1 MLAQLLL
8 STLDF
13 SKIRDLMSRTS
24 SHDVLQNL
32 WSDTRH
38 FFRDPQL
45 VVVTSALVVLLL
57 VFIVFPIGTVL
68 LKSFTVTFPTV
79 TVIYQNKMTDRAEAE
94 KNVTRMLVDIFKS
107 LQGLEKVRATTTEKS
122 SVVMMRFQKNWDDMR
137 GLNDAKKAL
146 KNEDEKLAP
155 YVEKTEFKLGQ
166 ETINSF
172 ATYVEFFSKRYY
184 WEALK
189 NSILLAILTTILV
202 VCIAFCFAHLGLR
215 GPDIFKG
222 PLRLLSLLPLIAPP
236 FIFALS
242 LIVIGGRKGILT
254 KAFMLPFHIYG
265 WPGVIIAQTITF
277 LPLGYL
283 MIENVLRSLS
293 PNLDEAASDMG
304 ASDLQILFKITIPL
318 AAPGILKA
326 ALLVFIMSIAD
337 FGNPMLIGGGVPF
350 LATKAYFLWISEA
363 NLEMAAVFCV
373 FLVIPS
379 MIIFIVHEYILK
391 GKMYTTIGG
400 KPQQTEKKK
409 ISPTIVA
416 PMMVIA
422 TPVSLM
428 VLLCFGV
435 IFVGAFTKILMIDNS
450 FTLAHFETQNGIR
463 SLMSSL
469 KFAFS
474 AALIAPVIGISL
486 SYILVRK
493 RIPLKRAL
501 EFVALLGFAV
511 PGTVMGVGYILAF
524 NSPPLKLTGTFAIMV
539 LNEAFRNLSVGLEA
553 GVSKLQQVDVSIEE
567 AAVDMG
573 ASAFQTF
580 IKIVLPLISSA
591 FVAGFIYTFMVGM
604 IAVSAVIFLISPGNY
619 LASLYILSVA
629 EEGFLGMACA
639 ISVMLILVVLACLG
653 ALRLLAK
660 YTKSSVF

>member
-1 MLAQLLL
+1 
-8 STLDF
+8 
-13 SKIRDLMSRTS
+13 MSRIS
-24 SHDVLQNL
+24 SHDILHDL

-38 FFRDPQL
+38 FFRDPGL
-45 VVVTSALVVLLL
+45 VVVTSALVALLL

-79 TVIYQNKMTDRAEAE
+79 TVICQNKMTDRAESE
-94 KNVTRMLVDIFKS
+94 KNVTRTLVDILRS
-107 LQGLEKVRATTTEKS
+107 LPGLEEVRATTTEKS

-146 KNEDEKLAP
+146 KIENEKLVP

-172 ATYVEFFSKRYY
+172 ATYVDFFSKRYY

-189 NSILLAILTTILV
+189 NSILLAIITTILV
-202 VCIAFCFAHLGLR
+202 VCIAFCFAYLGLR
-215 GPDIFKG
+215 GPEIFKG
-222 PLRLLSLLPLIAPP
+222 SLRLLSLLPLIAPP

-254 KAFMLPFHIYG
+254 KAFMLPFHVYG

-409 ISPTIVA
+409 ISPAIVA

-428 VLLCFGV
+428 ILLCFGV

-539 LNEAFRNLSVGLEA
+539 INEAFRNLSVGLEA

-580 IKIVLPLISSA
+580 TRIVLPLISSA

-653 ALRLLAK
+653 SLRLLAK

>member
-1 MLAQLLL
+1 MSTSCSSQLFRSL
-8 STLDF
+8 
-13 SKIRDLMSRTS
+13 TS
-24 SHDVLQNL
+24 DI
-32 WSDTRH
+32 RH
-38 FFRDPQL
+38 FFRNPGL
-45 VVVTSALVVLLL
+45 VGVTSVLVLLLL
-57 VFIVFPIGTVL
+57 VFIVFPIGGVL

-79 TVIYQNKMTDRAEAE
+79 TILSENKVSDQAEAE
-94 KNVTRMLVDIFKS
+94 SKVTQTILTALES
-107 LQGLEKVRATTTEKS
+107 LQGIEEVRPETQEKR
-122 SVVMMRFQKNWDDMR
+122 SVVVLRFRKNWDDMR
-137 GLNDAKKAL
+137 GLNDAKRAL
-146 KNEDEKLAP
+146 KKEEEKLAP
-155 YVEKTEFKLGQ
+155 YVAKMDFKLGQ
-166 ETINSF
+166 EKIKSLG
-172 ATYVEFFSKRYY
+172 TYVDFFSKKYY
-184 WEALK
+184 WVALR
-189 NSILLAILTTILV
+189 NSILLAIVTTILV
-202 VCIAFCFAHLGLR
+202 VCMAFCFAYLGLK
-215 GPDIFKG
+215 GPDCVRG
-222 PLRLLSLLPLIAPP
+222 PLRLLGLLPLIAPP

-254 KAFMLPFHIYG
+254 KALMLPFHIYG
-265 WPGVIIAQTITF
+265 WPGVIIAQGITF

-283 MIENVLRSLS
+283 MIENVLRSLN
-293 PNLDEAASDMG
+293 PNLDDAASDMG
-304 ASDLQILFKITIPL
+304 ASDIQILFKITIPL

-337 FGNPMLIGGGVPF
+337 FGNPMLIGAGVPF

-400 KPQQTEKKK
+400 KPQQTEKRK
-409 ISPTIVA
+409 IPLKIFG
-416 PMMVIA
+416 PMMTIA

-428 VLLCFGV
+428 IVVCFGV
-435 IFVGAFTKILMIDNS
+435 IFLGAFTKILMIDNS
-450 FTLAHFETQNGIR
+450 FTLEHFESTNGIR

-493 RIPLKRAL
+493 RIPFKRVL
-501 EFVALLGFAV
+501 EFLALLGFAV
-511 PGTVMGVGYILAF
+511 PGTVMGIGYIISF
-524 NSPPLKLTGTFAIMV
+524 NAPPLKLTGTFAIMV
-539 LNEAFRNLSVGLEA
+539 INEAFRNLSVGLEA
-553 GVSKLQQVDVSIEE
+553 GVSKLQQIDVAIEE

-573 ASAFQTF
+573 ASALQAFF
-580 IKIVLPLISSA
+580 KIVLPLISSA

-619 LASLYILSVA
+619 LASLYILNVA

-653 ALRLLAK
+653 SLRLLQK
-660 YTKSSVF
+660 YTKSTFF

>member
-1 MLAQLLL
+1 
-8 STLDF
+8 
-13 SKIRDLMSRTS
+13 MSRTS
-24 SHDVLQNL
+24 FHPLFHDL

-38 FFRDPQL
+38 FFRDPGL
-45 VVVTSALVVLLL
+45 VVVTSALVIFLL
-57 VFIVFPIGTVL
+57 VFIVFPIGSVL
-68 LKSFTVTFPTV
+68 VKSFTVTFPTV
-79 TVIYQNKMTDRAEAE
+79 TVICQNKVTDRAESE
-94 KNVTRMLVDIFKS
+94 RNVTRTLVDSLKS
-107 LQGLEKVRATTTEKS
+107 LQGLEEVRVTTTEKR

-146 KNEDEKLAP
+146 KNEDEKLVP

-166 ETINSF
+166 ETINSL
-172 ATYVEFFSKRYY
+172 ATYVDFFSKRYY

-189 NSILLAILTTILV
+189 NSILLAITTTILV

-428 VLLCFGV
+428 ILLCFGV
-435 IFVGAFTKILMIDNS
+435 IFVGAFTKILMVDNS
-450 FTLAHFETQNGIR
+450 FTLAHFESQNGIR

-474 AALIAPVIGISL
+474 AALIAPVIGITL

-501 EFVALLGFAV
+501 EFLALLGFAV

-539 LNEAFRNLSVGLEA
+539 INEAFRNLSVGLEA

-580 IKIVLPLISSA
+580 TRIVLPLISSA

-653 ALRLLAK
+653 SLRLLAK

>member
-1 MLAQLLL
+1 
-8 STLDF
+8 
-13 SKIRDLMSRTS
+13 MSRTS
-24 SHDVLQNL
+24 SHDGLQNL

-45 VVVTSALVVLLL
+45 VVVTSALVALLL

-79 TVIYQNKMTDRAEAE
+79 TVICQNKMTDRAESE
-94 KNVTRMLVDIFKS
+94 KNVTRTLIDTLKS
-107 LQGLEKVRATTTEKS
+107 LQGLEEVRSTTTEKS

-146 KNEDEKLAP
+146 KNEGEKLVP

-189 NSILLAILTTILV
+189 NSILLAIITTILV
-202 VCIAFCFAHLGLR
+202 VCIAFCFAYLGLR
-215 GPDIFKG
+215 GPEIFKG

-254 KAFMLPFHIYG
+254 KAFMLPFHVYG

-416 PMMVIA
+416 PMMIIA

-428 VLLCFGV
+428 ILLCFGV

-474 AALIAPVIGISL
+474 AALIAPGIGIAL

-539 LNEAFRNLSVGLEA
+539 INEAFRNLSVGLEA

-580 IKIVLPLISSA
+580 TRIVLPLISSA

-653 ALRLLAK
+653 SLKLLAK

>member
-1 MLAQLLL
+1 
-8 STLDF
+8 
-13 SKIRDLMSRTS
+13 
-24 SHDVLQNL
+24 VG
-32 WSDTRH
+32 
-38 FFRDPQL
+38 
-45 VVVTSALVVLLL
+45 VTSVLVLLLL
-57 VFIVFPIGTVL
+57 VFIVFPIGGVL

-79 TVIYQNKMTDRAEAE
+79 TLFAENKLSDQAEAE
-94 KNVTRMLVDIFKS
+94 SKVTQAILTALKS
-107 LQGLEKVRATTTEKS
+107 LQGIEEMRPETQGKR
-122 SVVMMRFQKNWDDMR
+122 SVIVIRFRKNWDDMR
-137 GLNDAKKAL
+137 GLNDAKRAL
-146 KNEDEKLAP
+146 KKEEEKLAP
-155 YVEKTEFKLGQ
+155 YVAKIDFKLGQ
-166 ETINSF
+166 ETINSLG
-172 ATYVEFFSKRYY
+172 TYVDFFSKKYY
-184 WEALK
+184 WAALR
-189 NSILLAILTTILV
+189 NSILLAIVTTILV
-202 VCIAFCFAHLGLR
+202 VCIAFCFAYLGLK
-215 GPDIFKG
+215 GPYFVRG
-222 PLRLLSLLPLIAPP
+222 PLRLLGLLPLIAPP

-254 KAFMLPFHIYG
+254 KALMLPFHIYG
-265 WPGVIIAQTITF
+265 WPGVIIAQAITF

-283 MIENVLRSLS
+283 MIENVLRSLN
-293 PNLDEAASDMG
+293 PNLDDAASDMG
-304 ASDLQILFKITIPL
+304 ATETQILFKITIPL

-337 FGNPMLIGGGVPF
+337 FGNPMLIGAGVPF
-350 LATKAYFLWISEA
+350 LATKAYFIWISEA

-379 MIIFIVHEYILK
+379 MIIFIAHEYILK

-400 KPQQTEKKK
+400 KPQQTEKRKLSLK
-409 ISPTIVA
+409 IFS
-416 PMMVIA
+416 PMMAIA

-428 VLLCFGV
+428 IVLCFGV
-435 IFVGAFTKILMIDNS
+435 IFFGAFTKILMIDNS
-450 FTLAHFETQNGIR
+450 FTLEHFESTNGIR

-493 RIPLKRAL
+493 RIPLKKVV

-511 PGTVMGVGYILAF
+511 PGTVMGIGYIIAF
-524 NSPPLKLTGTFAIMV
+524 NSPPLKLTGTLAIMV
-539 LNEAFRNLSVGLEA
+539 INEAFRNLSVGLEA
-553 GVSKLQQVDVSIEE
+553 GVSKLHQIDVAIEE

-580 IKIVLPLISSA
+580 FKIVLPLISSA
-591 FVAGFIYTFMVGM
+591 FIAGFIYTFMVGM

-653 ALRLLAK
+653 ALRLLTK
-660 YTKSSVF
+660 YSKSAIF

>member
-1 MLAQLLL
+1 
-8 STLDF
+8 
-13 SKIRDLMSRTS
+13 MSATFS
-24 SHDVLQNL
+24 SHFLRSL
-32 WSDTRH
+32 TSDIRH
-38 FFRDPQL
+38 FFRDPGL
-45 VVVTSALVVLLL
+45 VGVTSALVLLLL
-57 VFIVFPIGTVL
+57 VFIVFPIGGVL

-79 TVIYQNKMTDRAEAE
+79 TILSENRVSDQAEAE
-94 KNVTRMLVDIFKS
+94 SKVTQVILTALKS
-107 LQGLEKVRATTTEKS
+107 LQGIEEMRPETQGNR
-122 SVVMMRFQKNWDDMR
+122 SVIVIRFRKNWDDMR
-137 GLNDAKKAL
+137 GLNDAKRAL
-146 KNEDEKLAP
+146 KREEEKIAP
-155 YVEKTEFKLGQ
+155 YVAKIDFKLGQ
-166 ETINSF
+166 ETIKSLS
-172 ATYVEFFSKRYY
+172 TYVDFFSKQYY
-184 WEALK
+184 WEALR
-189 NSILLAILTTILV
+189 NSIVLAIVTTILV
-202 VCIAFCFAHLGLR
+202 VCIAFCFAYLGLK
-215 GPDIFKG
+215 GPYFVRG
-222 PLRLLSLLPLIAPP
+222 PLRLLGLLPLIAPP

-254 KAFMLPFHIYG
+254 KALMLPFHIYG
-265 WPGVIIAQTITF
+265 WPGVIIAQAITF

-283 MIENVLRSLS
+283 MIENVLRSLN
-293 PNLDEAASDMG
+293 PNLDDAASDMG
-304 ASDLQILFKITIPL
+304 ASDIQILFKITIPL

-379 MIIFIVHEYILK
+379 MIIFIAHEYILK

-400 KPQQTEKKK
+400 KPQQTEKRKLSLK
-409 ISPTIVA
+409 IFS
-416 PMMVIA
+416 PMMAIA

-428 VLLCFGV
+428 IVLCFGV
-435 IFVGAFTKILMIDNS
+435 IFFGAFTKILMIDNS
-450 FTLAHFETQNGIR
+450 FTLEHFESTNGIR

-493 RIPLKRAL
+493 RIPLKKVV

-511 PGTVMGVGYILAF
+511 PGTVMGVGYIIAF
-524 NSPPLKLTGTFAIMV
+524 NSPPLKLTGTLAIMV
-539 LNEAFRNLSVGLEA
+539 INEAFRNLSVGLEA
-553 GVSKLQQVDVSIEE
+553 GVSKLHQIDVAIEE

-580 IKIVLPLISSA
+580 FKIVLPLISSA
-591 FVAGFIYTFMVGM
+591 FIAGFIYTFMVGM

-653 ALRLLAK
+653 ALRLLTK
-660 YTKSSVF
+660 YSKSAVF

>member
-1 MLAQLLL
+1 MPPTYHRRLLPDLA
-8 STLDF
+8 SDF
-13 SKIRDLMSRTS
+13 
-24 SHDVLQNL
+24 
-32 WSDTRH
+32 RH
-38 FFRDPQL
+38 FLRDPEL
-45 VVVTSALVVLLL
+45 VVVTSILVILLL
-57 VFIVFPIGTVL
+57 LFIVFPIGSVL
-68 LKSFTVTFPTV
+68 IKSFTVTFPTV
-79 TVIYQNKMTDRAEAE
+79 TVISENRSPDSAESAE
-94 KNVTRMLVDIFKS
+94 RVTHLILNTMRS
-107 LQGLEKVRATTTEKS
+107 LEGVEEMRPTTQGKTFI
-122 SVVMMRFQKNWDDMR
+122 VVIRFRKEWDDMR
-137 GLNDAKKAL
+137 GLNDAKRAL
-146 KNEDEKLAP
+146 KKIDEQLAP
-155 YVEKTEFKLGQ
+155 DVEKISFKLGQ
-166 ETINSF
+166 ETIKSF
-172 ATYVEFFSKRYY
+172 ATYISFFSKRYY

-189 NSILLAILTTILV
+189 NSILLAIISTILV
-202 VCIAFCFAHLGLR
+202 VCIAFCFAYLGLK
-215 GPDIFKG
+215 GPGIIRA
-222 PLRLLSLLPLIAPP
+222 PLRLLGLLPLIAPP

-242 LIVIGGRKGILT
+242 LIVIGGRKGIFT

-265 WPGVIIAQTITF
+265 WPGVIIAQMITF

-283 MIENVLRSLS
+283 MIENVLRSLN
-293 PNLDEAASDMG
+293 PNLDEAAGDMG

-379 MIIFIVHEYILK
+379 MLMFIVHEYILK

-409 ISPTIVA
+409 ISPTLFV
-416 PMMVIA
+416 PMMAVA

-428 VLLCFGV
+428 ILLCFGV
-435 IFVGAFTKILMIDNS
+435 IFFGAFTKILMIDNS

-463 SLMSSL
+463 SVMSSL
-469 KFAFS
+469 RFAFS
-474 AALIAPVIGISL
+474 AALIAPVIGIAL

-493 RIPLKRAL
+493 RIPLKQGL
-501 EFVALLGFAV
+501 EFLALLGFAV
-511 PGTVMGVGYILAF
+511 PGTVMGVGYILFF
-524 NSPPLKLTGTFAIMV
+524 NSPPLKLTGTLAIMV
-539 LNEAFRNLSVGLEA
+539 INEAFRNLSVGLEA
-553 GVSKLQQVDVSIEE
+553 GVSKLHQIDVAIEE

-580 IKIVLPLISSA
+580 TRIVLPLISSA

-604 IAVSAVIFLISPGNY
+604 IAVSAVIFLISPGNH

-639 ISVMLILVVLACLG
+639 ISVMLILVVAACLG
-653 ALRLLAK
+653 SLKLLSK
-660 YTKSSVF
+660 YTRSSGF

>member
-1 MLAQLLL
+1 
-8 STLDF
+8 
-13 SKIRDLMSRTS
+13 
-24 SHDVLQNL
+24 
-32 WSDTRH
+32 
-38 FFRDPQL
+38 
-45 VVVTSALVVLLL
+45 
-57 VFIVFPIGTVL
+57 
-68 LKSFTVTFPTV
+68 
-79 TVIYQNKMTDRAEAE
+79 
-94 KNVTRMLVDIFKS
+94 
-107 LQGLEKVRATTTEKS
+107 
-122 SVVMMRFQKNWDDMR
+122 
-137 GLNDAKKAL
+137 
-146 KNEDEKLAP
+146 
-155 YVEKTEFKLGQ
+155 
-166 ETINSF
+166 
-172 ATYVEFFSKRYY
+172 
-184 WEALK
+184 
-189 NSILLAILTTILV
+189 
-202 VCIAFCFAHLGLR
+202 
-215 GPDIFKG
+215 
-222 PLRLLSLLPLIAPP
+222 
-236 FIFALS
+236 
-242 LIVIGGRKGILT
+242 
-254 KAFMLPFHIYG
+254 
-265 WPGVIIAQTITF
+265 
-277 LPLGYL
+277 
-283 MIENVLRSLS
+283 
-293 PNLDEAASDMG
+293 
-304 ASDLQILFKITIPL
+304 
-318 AAPGILKA
+318 
-326 ALLVFIMSIAD
+326 
-337 FGNPMLIGGGVPF
+337 MLIGGGVPF

-416 PMMVIA
+416 PMMAIA

-428 VLLCFGV
+428 ILLCFGV
-435 IFVGAFTKILMIDNS
+435 IFVGAFTKILTVDNS
-450 FTLAHFETQNGIR
+450 FTLAHFESQNGIR

-469 KFAFS
+469 RFAFS
-474 AALIAPVIGISL
+474 AALIAPVIGIAL

-493 RIPLKRAL
+493 RIPLKRAV

-524 NSPPLKLTGTFAIMV
+524 NSPPLKLTGTLAIMV
-539 LNEAFRNLSVGLEA
+539 INEAFRNLSVGLEA
-553 GVSKLQQVDVSIEE
+553 GVSKLHQIDVAIEE

-580 IKIVLPLISSA
+580 TRIVLPLISSA

-653 ALRLLAK
+653 SLKLLAK